1 MWNSIVCVCVGTRNL
16 GALVLYV
23 REVFLLHVMEIDI
36 FRLDDETMQR
46 NASAHRWA
54 SPSVHRKA
62 PNAIERLIQKGG
74 KNSAV
79 KTTKKKN
86 KQVKEAKA
94 NGKNNIVCAMNNA
107 NPTRKQFFGLLLLHS
122 RSARFVIRR
131 GKKLSATEKQFI
143 STLRLNVC
151 VCLCMCIDLVEWVSA
166 FGVFRFSGLLLNIL
180 LLFDTQARNS
190 LKS

>member
-1 MWNSIVCVCVGTRNL
+1 MQAHIV
-16 GALVLYV
+16 
-23 REVFLLHVMEIDI
+23 EHP
-36 FRLDDETMQR
+36 
-46 NASAHRWA
+46 
-54 SPSVHRKA
+54 PSGHRKA

-151 VCLCMCIDLVEWVSA
+151 VCVFVHVHRPCGMSVGIWCISIFWSA
-166 FGVFRFSGLLLNIL
+166 LKHFVAIRYTGSELTEIVIITHTLN
-180 LLFDTQARNS
+180 QAEKKLRTVNNR
-190 LKS
+190 KRKKMQ